1 MSRMMSLEQLC
12 IEQESEIVRKDVI
25 ILELLTELSR
35 FRELTE
41 EEIRMMEDD
50 NK

>member
-1 MSRMMSLEQLC
+1 MSLEQLC